1 MGRWRYDEHGW
12 MQAEEQQESIES
24 IDEAMRFH
32 HADCDAYE
40 ARIAELEAIGVNLQ
54 QQAVEHYQA
63 KLAAD
68 RLLLASAEETRLNFN
83 GLLDARAELARV
95 KAESLRVVKINEPC
109 SLSSME
115 RVGIDGHT
123 NTCTVEG
130 ADWRIYAA
138 ERRVD
143 DSGHRYL
150 MPVSDEWPPIAFG
163 PDTKVQPVRLER
175 WEMEE

>member
-1 MGRWRYDEHGW
+1 MGRWTDYEIQRDFTDWSDLCDAHN
-12 MQAEEQQESIES
+12 
-24 IDEAMRFH
+24 
-32 HADCDAYE
+32 ADCDAYE
-40 ARIAELEAIGVNLQ
+40 ARIAELEAKLSE
-54 QQAVEHYQA
+54 AVAEA
-63 KLAAD
+63 IWEADTRREDAA
-68 RLLLASAEETRLNFN
+68 AHA
-83 GLLDARAELARV
+83 AELARV

-115 RVGIDGHT
+115 RVGVEGHT

-150 MPVSDEWPPIAFG
+150 VPVSDEWPSIAFG
-163 PDTKVQPVRLER
+163 ADTKVQPVRLER